1 MEYKRFYDFYNNEN
15 LMVFHTYL
23 PIQLDATC
31 NGFQHMALLSDEDT
45 LFKELNIETTKETIS
60 NRYDEN
66 PRDFYTFML
75 HKIYKVL
82 DYNVNN
88 GVVND
93 DKGGSYSRLYDFI

>member
-1 MEYKRFYDFYNNEN
+1 ME
-15 LMVFHTYL
+15 FHTYL

-45 LFKELNIETTKETIS
+45 LFKELNIETTKENNIS

-75 HKIYKVL
+75 HKLYKL
-82 DYNVNN
+82 LADNVNN
-88 GVVND
+88 GIQD
-93 DKGGSYSRLYDFI
+93 DSKGGSYSRLYDFI